1 MKTVG
6 MLIDVTKCIGCER
19 CVAACVEANHLDPV
33 RADHDKAVISDGLSA
48 NRLSTVVQLTS
59 DRFAKKAC
67 MHCVDPSCVAACL
80 VGGITKSEN
89 GAVVYDPDK
98 CIGCRYCML
107 ACPFHVPRYEWGE
120 IVPFMK
126 KCELCEERLAQGEI
140 PACADACPQDV
151 ITYGDREELLA
162 EAHRRIQAN
171 PGQYLNHV
179 WGEEEFGGTS
189 VMYISDVDLAEL
201 GWPDA
206 KAEPIPEM
214 VAPVVHATPYI
225 AGSVLFSVAGLN
237 WVVRRR
243 MQRMGEAESTEGK
256 AHDSEETAS

>member
-1 MKTVG
+1 MKAKG

-19 CVAACVEANHLDPV
+19 CVSACVEANHLDPR

-48 NRLSTVVQLTS
+48 NRLTTVLRVAG

-67 MHCVDPSCVAACL
+67 MHCLEPSCVSACL
-80 VGGITKSEN
+80 VGGLTKEPN

-107 ACPFHVPRYEWGE
+107 ACPFHVPRYEWDDT
-120 IVPFMK
+120 VPFMK
-126 KCELCEERLAQGEI
+126 KCELCEERLADGEI
-140 PACADACPQDV
+140 PACVDACPEEV
-151 ITYGDREELLA
+151 ITFGDRRELLA
-162 EAHRRIQAN
+162 EAHRRIEEE
-171 PGQYLNHV
+171 PGRYLNHV

-189 VMYISDVDLAEL
+189 VLYISDVDLAEL

-206 KAEPIPEM
+206 KADPIPEL
-214 VAPVVHATPYI
+214 VSPALHSTPYI
-225 AGSVLFSVAGLN
+225 AGSVLFGVAGVN

-243 MQRMGEAESTEGK
+243 MERMQN
-256 AHDSEETAS
+256 HDTPEDPKQESEETTS